1 MLIRIICILLFFA
14 TIGLNEAR
22 AQRIAYV
29 NTDYILEK
37 LPQYRSAQDQLDQLT
52 KKWRRKIQQR
62 VKEIDE
68 LYDKYK
74 AEKVLLPEEEKQ
86 QLQEKITQK
95 EEALEKY
102 KQDKFGDEGALFQ
115 KRKELIK
122 PIQDRVFDAVQK
134 LAEEQ
139 SLDMI
144 LDKAGATTMLYT
156 NARYDRSD
164 KVLKLMGIDPDKQS
178 EDDGENSSQQ
188 RNQAAPEIDESD
200 RNEQRRNGRDR

>member
-1 MLIRIICILLFFA
+1 MICILLFF
-14 TIGLNEAR
+14 TLIGFSKAS
-22 AQRIAYV
+22 AQRVAYV
-29 NTDYILEK
+29 NTDYVLEK

-62 VKEIDE
+62 VKEIDK

-144 LDKAGATTMLYT
+144 FDKAGATTMLYT

-164 KVLKLMGIDPDKQS
+164 KVLELMGIDPDKQS
-178 EDDGENSSQQ
+178 EDDNGSSSQQ
-188 RNQAAPEIDESD
+188 QDRTAPEMDESEKGMED
-200 RNEQRRNGRDR
+200 RERDR

>member
-1 MLIRIICILLFFA
+1 MLTRMICILLFF
-14 TIGLNEAR
+14 TLIGFSEAR
-22 AQRIAYV
+22 AQRVAYV
-29 NTDYILEK
+29 NTDYVLEK

-62 VKEIDE
+62 VKEIDK

-144 LDKAGATTMLYT
+144 FDKAGATTMLYT

-164 KVLKLMGIDPDKQS
+164 KVLELMGIDPDKQS
-178 EDDGENSSQQ
+178 EDDNGSSSQQ
-188 RNQAAPEIDESD
+188 QNRTAPEMDESEKGMED
-200 RNEQRRNGRDR
+200 RKRDR

>member
-1 MLIRIICILLFFA
+1 MLTRMICILLFF
-14 TIGLNEAR
+14 TLIGFSKAS
-22 AQRIAYV
+22 AQRVAYV
-29 NTDYILEK
+29 NTDYVLEK

-62 VKEIDE
+62 VKEIDK

-144 LDKAGATTMLYT
+144 FDKAGATTMLYT

-164 KVLKLMGIDPDKQS
+164 KVLELMGIDPDKQS
-178 EDDGENSSQQ
+178 EDDNGSSSQQ
-188 RNQAAPEIDESD
+188 QNRTAPEMDESEKGMED
-200 RNEQRRNGRDR
+200 RKRDR

>member
-144 LDKAGATTMLYT
+144 FDKAGATTMLYT

-164 KVLKLMGIDPDKQS
+164 KVLKLMGIDPDEQS

-188 RNQAAPEIDESD
+188 RNQAAPEIDEPE
-200 RNEQRRNGRDR
+200 RNEQRRNGGDR